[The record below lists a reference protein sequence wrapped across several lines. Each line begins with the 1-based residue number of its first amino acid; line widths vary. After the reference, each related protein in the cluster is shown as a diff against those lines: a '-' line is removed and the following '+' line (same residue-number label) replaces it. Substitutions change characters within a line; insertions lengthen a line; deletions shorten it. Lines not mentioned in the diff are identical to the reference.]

1 MFLRKGAFPAQQVWQ
16 VITYYHHIIKECVIF
31 AEHSLIQPIKYI
43 IKTIVK

>member
-16 VITYYHHIIKECVIF
+16 VIPYYHHIIIRMCYL